1 MLKVAVG
8 ASVICAIVFCAE
20 LQIQRYSLNWVDGN
34 NRQSVNG
41 AAVECVR
48 KMKRPWGAHH
58 AVYAQLNS
66 AALP

>member
-1 MLKVAVG
+1 MKATVG
-8 ASVICAIVFCAE
+8 ASVILAIVSCEE

-34 NRQSVNG
+34 NRRSVNG

-66 AALP
+66 PALP